1 MNIFKF
7 AVLNSL
13 RVPTSRGNLSAE
25 QLSQLSVEGSNNLR
39 TIAINLA
46 TKLEQ
51 SAPSTLDFLD
61 TSIEVDVETQAQFDL
76 VKEIIKHKQSVSK
89 AKSEE
94 AVNKTH
100 NAKIDAMIAAKQEQE
115 MSNLSVGELEK
126 LKK

>member
-1 MNIFKF
+1 MNIFKY

-25 QLSQLSVEGSNNLR
+25 QLAQLPVEGTNNLR

-94 AVNKTH
+94 AANKTH
-100 NAKIDAMIAAKQEQE
+100 NAKIDAMIAAREQE
-115 MSNLSVGELEK
+115 EMASLSVDELKK

>member
-1 MNIFKF
+1 MNIFKY

-25 QLSQLSVEGSNNLR
+25 QLAQLPVEGTNNLR

-76 VKEIIKHKQSVSK
+76 VKEIIKLKQTVSK

-94 AVNKTH
+94 AANKTH
-100 NAKIDAMIAAKQEQE
+100 NAKIDAMIAAREQE
-115 MSNLSVGELEK
+115 EMASLSVDELKK